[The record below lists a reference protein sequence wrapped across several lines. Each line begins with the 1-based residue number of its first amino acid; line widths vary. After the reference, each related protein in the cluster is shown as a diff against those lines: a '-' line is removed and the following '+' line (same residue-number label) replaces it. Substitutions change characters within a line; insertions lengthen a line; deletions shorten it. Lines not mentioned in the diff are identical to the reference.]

1 MVKKVNIYEEDYYI
15 LYIKEELVEGN
26 KGKGEGKGKAPTLL
40 PGLSYLKL
48 IEYITGEAHM
58 LPFYDPP
65 LLPGNRELNDKIA
78 SPASKNLLKEISLA
92 NAVSTVYSSCQG

>member
-15 LYIKEELVEGN
+15 LYIKEDLVEG
-26 KGKGEGKGKAPTLL
+26 GKAKEGKGKAPTLL

-58 LPFYDPP
+58 LPFYAPP
-65 LLPGNRELNDKIA
+65 LLPGNKELNDKIA